1 MPAAQPGTSFLSNA
15 AKTAS
20 NAFVSTASEGT
31 QTNSART
38 QASFRM
44 RLRLLHGLQSFVLR
58 APYVVDPLLER
69 LAVAARL
76 GEELWRHVQP
86 PHAHGHAPQSRAD
99 EVPHR
104 RLAAGIGE
112 GDVDDGV
119 ELVAERAQ
127 GEGERAGARAGEA
140 AVRRLLVLLLLAREA
155 RPLEKDRH
163 RHRHAAVAA
172 AHPPRH
178 DEIAAALL
186 RMARQVIGGVAA
198 HERELQRR
206 ARLPRDRKP
215 DQLRLQK
222 EADERGAAVEDAE
235 EREDVDPGD
244 VVADDEVVAV
254 GIVDVDT
261 GHVPLDR
268 QQEVEDGV
276 VGADPSRA
284 EPRQRENESAPQL
297 AARQEELRKPG
308 NEHDAAPEEGV
319 EQEEQKDERTAQ
331 HGGSLMK
338 RCTTTPAFAPP
349 SSY

>member
-86 PHAHGHAPQSRAD
+86 PHAHGHAPQSPAD

-127 GEGERAGARAGEA
+127 GEGERAGARAEEA

-235 EREDVDPGD
+235 ERED
-244 VVADDEVVAV
+244 A
-254 GIVDVDT
+254 
-261 GHVPLDR
+261 
-268 QQEVEDGV
+268 V